1 MEVKPHYIE
10 SQLIASSWRWSAQVQ
25 PTAPDELVDS
35 ILGEEEINRLQ
46 DHGDLSVM
54 VPKFNEDEKCL
65 LNKGDSNIK
74 ITVSLLRQ

>member
-1 MEVKPHYIE
+1 M
-10 SQLIASSWRWSAQVQ
+10 
-25 PTAPDELVDS
+25 
-35 ILGEEEINRLQ
+35 NRLQ

-74 ITVSLLRQ
+74 NNSKSFKTINYI